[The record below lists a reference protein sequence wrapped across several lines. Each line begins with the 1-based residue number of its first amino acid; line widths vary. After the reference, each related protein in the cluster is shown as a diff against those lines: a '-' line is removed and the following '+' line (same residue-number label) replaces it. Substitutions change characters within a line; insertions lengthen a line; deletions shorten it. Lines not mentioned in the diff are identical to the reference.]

1 MGMVM
6 SSQAYIID
14 PTVLLLYFIGN
25 EDAKTVVENIIEE
38 HAYGYILEPM
48 LVELFQKMVEY
59 FGYTVA
65 SSRLEAIKNSNIRLI
80 NVDFELIRDA
90 GRIKASNPSMPM
102 VYAYMIALA
111 KKFNATI
118 VTADTRFRVSN
129 INIKIEYIN
138 IE

>member
-1 MGMVM
+1 
-6 SSQAYIID
+6 
-14 PTVLLLYFIGN
+14 
-25 EDAKTVVENIIEE
+25 DAKMVIESIIEE

-48 LVELFQKMVEY
+48 LAELFQRMVEH

-111 KKFNATI
+111 KKFNAII
-118 VTADTRFRVSN
+118 VTADTRLRASDPN
-129 INIKIEYIN
+129 AKIEYIN
-138 IE
+138 L

>member
-1 MGMVM
+1 MGMA

-25 EDAKTVVENIIEE
+25 EDAKMIVESIMDE

-48 LVELFQKMVEY
+48 LAELFQKMVEH

-80 NVDFELIRDA
+80 NIDFELIRDA
-90 GRIKASNPSMPM
+90 GRIKTSNPSMPM

-118 VTADTRFRVSN
+118 VTTDTRLKVSN
-129 INIKIEYIN
+129 INIKYIN
-138 IE
+138 LE

>member
-1 MGMVM
+1 MGINT
-6 SSQAYIID
+6 QAYIID

-25 EDAKTVVENIIEE
+25 EDAKMVIESIIEE

-48 LVELFQKMVEY
+48 LAELFQRMVEH

-111 KKFNATI
+111 KKFNAII
-118 VTADTRFRVSN
+118 VTADTRLRASDPN
-129 INIKIEYIN
+129 AKIEYIN
-138 IE
+138 L

>member
-1 MGMVM
+1 MGLNA
-6 SSQAYIID
+6 QAYIID
-14 PTVLLLYFIGN
+14 PAVLLLYFIGN
-25 EDAKTVVENIIEE
+25 EDAKGIVEAIIEE

-48 LVELFQKMVEY
+48 LADLFQKMVEH

-111 KKFNATI
+111 RKFSATI
-118 VTADTRFRVSN
+118 VTVDTRLRVNDPS
-129 INIKIEYIN
+129 IKIEYISV
-138 IE
+138 

>member
-1 MGMVM
+1 MGMNT
-6 SSQAYIID
+6 QAYIID

-25 EDAKTVVENIIEE
+25 EDAKIVIESIIEE

-48 LVELFQKMVEY
+48 LAELFQRMVEH

-90 GRIKASNPSMPM
+90 GRIKASNPGMPM
-102 VYAYMIALA
+102 VYAYMIVLA
-111 KKFNATI
+111 KKFNAVI
-118 VTADTRFRVSN
+118 VTADTRMRASDSN
-129 INIKIEYIN
+129 VKIEYIN
-138 IE
+138 P

>member
-1 MGMVM
+1 MGINT
-6 SSQAYIID
+6 QAYIID

-25 EDAKTVVENIIEE
+25 DDAKMVIESIIEE

-48 LVELFQKMVEY
+48 LAELFQRMVEH

-111 KKFNATI
+111 KKFNAII
-118 VTADTRFRVSN
+118 VTADTRLRASDPN
-129 INIKIEYIN
+129 AKIEYIN
-138 IE
+138 L

>member
-1 MGMVM
+1 MNT
-6 SSQAYIID
+6 QAYIID

-25 EDAKTVVENIIEE
+25 EDAKIVIESIIEE

-48 LVELFQKMVEY
+48 LAELFQRMVEH

-90 GRIKASNPSMPM
+90 GRIKASNPGMPM
-102 VYAYMIALA
+102 VYAYMIVLA
-111 KKFNATI
+111 KKFNAVI
-118 VTADTRFRVSN
+118 VTADTRMRASDSN
-129 INIKIEYIN
+129 VKIEYIN
-138 IE
+138 P

>member
-1 MGMVM
+1 MNVE
-6 SSQAYIID
+6 AYIID

-25 EDAKTVVENIIEE
+25 EDARRIIESIIEE

-48 LVELFQKMVEY
+48 LAELFQRMVEH

-90 GRIKASNPSMPM
+90 GRIKASNPNTPM
-102 VYAYMIALA
+102 AYAYMIALA
-111 KKFNATI
+111 KKFNAVI
-118 VTADTRFRVSN
+118 VTADTRMRASN
-129 INIKIEYIN
+129 SNIKIVYIN
-138 IE
+138 P